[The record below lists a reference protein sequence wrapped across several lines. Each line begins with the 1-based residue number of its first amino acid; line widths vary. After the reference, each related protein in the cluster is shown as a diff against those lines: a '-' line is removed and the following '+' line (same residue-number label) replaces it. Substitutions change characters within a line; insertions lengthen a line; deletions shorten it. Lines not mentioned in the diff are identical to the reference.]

1 MKTVAISPSNTP
13 PIGKTVIGALL
24 GSKMFRDYRRA
35 FKDLTGMGIKLRPT
49 DSWPLPGGA
58 SSESNPLC
66 RFLGEKKCS
75 CVCCRRTEKRI
86 AMHLPIRGPIV
97 AGEPCHC
104 GAAIPLALGRHLV
117 GILQMLGR
125 VQDQLPAAA
134 SRKKDASRGVPQA
147 SAKDKGRAAQ
157 PPPLTDKQYAAA
169 LKLLGIFAKHLASVS
184 NHAVVQARSIEPPL
198 ITRARAYI
206 EANCATD
213 LSLGQTARALNL
225 STFYFCKLF
234 KKATGIKFSEYLSRV
249 RLERAK
255 RLLLDPNVRV
265 SELAFEAGFQSLTHF
280 NRVFKNLVGMS
291 PREFRKQAATG

>member
-1 MKTVAISPSNTP
+1 MKTVAPIPSNP
-13 PIGKTVIGALL
+13 PSIGNTVIGALL
-24 GSKMFRDYRRA
+24 GSKIFRDYRRA

-66 RFLGEKKCS
+66 RLPGRKKCS

-117 GILQMLGR
+117 GILQMVGR
-125 VQDQLPAAA
+125 VRDQVPAAA
-134 SRKKDASRGVPQA
+134 SRKKDASRGVPRA
-147 SAKDKGRAAQ
+147 SAKDEGWAAQ
-157 PPPLTDKQYAAA
+157 PPSLTDKQYAAA
-169 LKLLGIFAKHLASVS
+169 VKLLGIFAKHLAIVS
-184 NHAVVQARSIEPPL
+184 NHAVVQARSTEPPL

-255 RLLLDPNVRV
+255 KSLLDPNVRV

-280 NRVFKNLVGMS
+280 NPVFKNLVGVS

>member
-1 MKTVAISPSNTP
+1 MPSNTP
-13 PIGKTVIGALL
+13 SIGKTVIGALL

-35 FKDLTGMGIKLRPT
+35 FKDLTGMKIQLRPVE
-49 DSWPLPGGA
+49 SWPWPRGA
-58 SSESNPLC
+58 SSQPNPLC
-66 RFLGEKKCS
+66 RLLGTKRCS
-75 CVCCRRTEKRI
+75 CLCCRRTEKRI
-86 AMHLPIRGPIV
+86 ASRLPIRGAVV

-104 GAAIPLALGRHLV
+104 GAAIPLSLGRQLV
-117 GILQMLGR
+117 GILQMVGR
-125 VQDQLPAAA
+125 VQDQLPMAA
-134 SRKKDASRGVPQA
+134 SGKKDASRGGSIA
-147 SAKDKGRAAQ
+147 SVKGKGRAAQ

-169 LKLLGIFAKHLASVS
+169 VKLLGIFAKHLAIVS
-184 NHAVVQARSIEPPL
+184 NHAVVQARGVEPPL

-225 STFYFCKLF
+225 STYYFCKLF

-255 RLLLDPNVRV
+255 KSLLDPNVRI
-265 SELAFEAGFQSLTHF
+265 SELDFEAGFQSIKQL
-280 NRVFKNLVGMS
+280 NRAFMQMVGMS

>member
-24 GSKMFRDYRRA
+24 GSKIFRDYSRA

-75 CVCCRRTEKRI
+75 CMCCRRTEKRI

-104 GAAIPLALGRHLV
+104 GAAIPLALGRNLV
-117 GILQMLGR
+117 GILQMVGR
-125 VQDQLPAAA
+125 VRDQLPAAA
-134 SRKKDASRGVPQA
+134 SRKKDVSRGMPKA
-147 SAKDKGRAAQ
+147 SVKNKGRAAQ
-157 PPPLTDKQYAAA
+157 PPPLTEKQYAAA
-169 LKLLGIFAKHLASVS
+169 VKLLGIFAKHLAIVS
-184 NHAVVQARSIEPPL
+184 NHAVVQARSTEPPL

-234 KKATGIKFSEYLSRV
+234 KKVTGIKFSEYISRV

-255 RLLLDPNVRV
+255 K
-265 SELAFEAGFQSLTHF
+265 SF
-280 NRVFKNLVGMS
+280 
-291 PREFRKQAATG
+291 